1 MRISDLLQEKH
12 IVTGLASHKLSDL
25 FASMVNHLAD
35 LGEIT
40 NRQEIISHLVEREKL
55 GSTGLMGGYAI
66 PHTYP
71 PQLDQTILMVGICPR
86 GLDFKLR
93 DHEPVHVVFL
103 LLGSP
108 DRKVDHIRLLAAIS
122 RTIRVPW
129 LHEALLEADSA
140 SEVLTL
146 IREAEAASL
155 HVGSQ
160 EN

>member
-1 MRISDLLQEKH
+1 MQISDLLQEKH
-12 IVTGLASHKLSDL
+12 IVQRLTSHKLSDL

-35 LGEIT
+35 LGEID
-40 NRQEIISHLVEREKL
+40 NRQEIIDHLVEREKL

-71 PQLDQTILMVGICPR
+71 PHLHETILMVGICPG

-108 DRKVDHIRLLAAIS
+108 DRKIDHIRLLAAIS
-122 RTIRVPW
+122 RTIRAPW

-140 SEVLTL
+140 QEVLQR
-146 IREAEAASL
+146 IHQAEAESFQTCLNA
-155 HVGSQ
+155 
-160 EN
+160 